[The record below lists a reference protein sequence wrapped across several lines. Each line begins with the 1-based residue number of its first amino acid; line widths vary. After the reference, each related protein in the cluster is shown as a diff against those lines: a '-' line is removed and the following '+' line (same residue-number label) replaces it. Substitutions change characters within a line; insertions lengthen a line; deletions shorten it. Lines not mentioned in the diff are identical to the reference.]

1 MATRRTNQEWQTLF
15 ECYES
20 SQLTQRAFCE
30 HHGLSLSTFYA
41 KRQQLTHLQTPQNS
55 GFVKAHVL
63 EQTTRYHM
71 TQAPTANMTL
81 SVNDVELSIPQGT
94 PASYSNRL
102 INHTF

>member
-30 HHGLSLSTFYA
+30 HHGLSLSTFHA
-41 KRQQLTHLQTPQNS
+41 KRQQLTHIQTLQTN
-55 GFVKAHVL
+55 GFVKANVV

-71 TQAPTANMTL
+71 TQTPTANITL
-81 SVNDVELSIPQGT
+81 FVNDVELSIPQGT
-94 PASYSNRL
+94 PAPYIAEL
-102 INHTF
+102 IGALS